1 MPDVP
6 DPAPGPP
13 APEHG
18 QPLAPATIAVAAGRP
33 ARDPG
38 APVNQ
43 PPVLSSTYA
52 AGGPV
57 SYARVANPTWTAL
70 EQVLAGLEGPQASAL
85 AFASGMAAIS
95 AVAELAPVGA
105 TLIGQRVAY
114 SGTRGLLTRWHGTG
128 RIDLREVAPDAA
140 GLIAAIEAA
149 PQVAMVWLETPTNPT
164 LDVVD
169 VRAVAEAAHAAGA
182 LVVVDST
189 FATPLGQHAL
199 DLGADVVVH
208 SATKYLAGHSD
219 VLLGAAVVA
228 DEQLAAQ
235 LGQHRILGGGIPGP
249 MEAWLAL
256 RGLRTF
262 PLRWER
268 ACANATELARRC
280 VGHPAIAR
288 VRHLGLPEDPGHA
301 VAARQMATF
310 GAIVSLDLVGGAD
323 AAESVAAGTTLWLHA
338 TSLGGVES
346 TLERRRRWPE
356 ESPDV
361 PDGLLRLSVGIE
373 DVDDLWDDLRRAL
386 DAVAP

>member
-1 MPDVP
+1 MTPLTEPHV
-6 DPAPGPP
+6 G
-13 APEHG
+13 
-18 QPLAPATIAVAAGRP
+18 LAPATVAVAAGRP

-52 AGGPV
+52 AGGTV
-57 SYARVANPTWTAL
+57 SYARVANPTWTAF
-70 EQVLAGLEGPQASAL
+70 EEVLAALEGPDAQAL

-95 AVAELAPVGA
+95 AVAELAPVGG
-105 TLIGQRVAY
+105 TVIGQRVAY
-114 SGTRGLLTRWHGTG
+114 SGTRGLLGRWHDAG
-128 RIDLREVAPDAA
+128 RIGLREVPPDAASLVAAIRAAPDAA
-140 GLIAAIEAA
+140 L
-149 PQVAMVWLETPTNPT
+149 VWLETPTNPT

-169 VRAVAEAAHAAGA
+169 IRAVAAAAHAAGA

-189 FATPLGQHAL
+189 FATPLGQHPL
-199 DLGADVVVH
+199 DLGADLVVH

-219 VLLGAAVVA
+219 VLLGAVVVA
-228 DEQLAAQ
+228 DEQLAARVA
-235 LGQHRILGGGIPGP
+235 QHRILGGGIPGP

-256 RGLRTF
+256 RGVRTF

-268 ACANATELARRC
+268 ACANATELAHRC
-280 VGHPAIAR
+280 VGHPAVAR
-288 VRHLGLPEDPGHA
+288 VRHLGLPDHPGHA
-301 VAARQMATF
+301 LAAAQMAAF
-310 GAIVSLDLVGGAD
+310 GAIVSLDLLGGAE
-323 AAESVAAGTTLWLHA
+323 AAETVAASTRVWLHA

-373 DVDDLWDDLRRAL
+373 DVEDLWADLRQAL
-386 DAVAP
+386 DRVGP